1 MVLNPHENACCW
13 KPWNLAKIRRNSVF
27 LWENVRRRCPTSCSL
42 QWPRILSKSVEKS
55 VFWTQIHLLVDLRPP
70 VSSIL
75 AESPIFDANSP
86 QKILLKF
93 DDVRAGQLCC
103 RCSKVSQSTD
113 VLTRWSTVSQMSWNV
128 VCPIDSNPQV
138 KQKGQTGLKI
148 VGWWWW
154 SKDAMTKK
162 KDVHNKGVRYLG
174 KSLNKIRCKRKGL
187 LSQSYLLALQLK
199 SNGLFWSGLWPSQL
213 LHSKG

>member
-1 MVLNPHENACCW
+1 MVLNPHKNACCW

-55 VFWTQIHLLVDLRPP
+55 VFCTQIHLLVDLRPP

-128 VCPIDSNPQV
+128 VCPIDSTFFPSQA
-138 KQKGQTGLKI
+138 KGPDWIENCRLMMMVNKR
-148 VGWWWW
+148 WWLR
-154 SKDAMTKK
+154 TKG
-162 KDVHNKGVRYLG
+162 NERVRYRRLTLIFLPFNLRFDWNLMG
-174 KSLNKIRCKRKGL
+174 CFGVDVAFPVA
-187 LSQSYLLALQLK
+187 ALQRLGWVV
-199 SNGLFWSGLWPSQL
+199 NRQG
-213 LHSKG
+213 